1 MERTKNK
8 VYLDGKEVTNRLDRQ
23 LLQNSF
29 EQLMGLAIKIVGE
42 DVLFPEIKMLLRDID
57 GKPLYVILDFKDA
70 PDEDEE
76 EN

>member
-8 VYLDGKEVTNRLDRQ
+8 VYLDGKEVTNRLDSN
-23 LLQNSF
+23 LLQTAF
-29 EQLMGLAIKIVGE
+29 KQLMGLAIKIVGE
-42 DVLFPEIKMLLRDID
+42 DVLFPEIKMLLRDND
-57 GKPLYVILDFKDA
+57 GKPLYVILDLKDA